1 MLWLDCLQQIED
13 GKIKRL
19 LGLFPPGSGKAL
31 ALDTPIPTPEGWK
44 CIGDLKTGDKVF
56 DENGKTCNVT
66 WVSPVWK
73 ERPCYKVTTDCGD
86 TIIADQDHE
95 WQVNLWSSKKKT
107 RADDQRLKTTKEL
120 ATVRRGSE
128 RIEGVRCKRP
138 MVIHAKPLELPEADL
153 EIDPYVLGVW
163 LGDGTTIEPNITCGS
178 KDIEWLLSELK
189 RLGYETSPHLY
200 AGNYSVRLLN
210 VRHKFR
216 ALKLLGG
223 NPSAGQWGNKH
234 IPDVYFRASAG
245 QRLSLLQGLIDTDG
259 YIDPGGGVVFSN
271 TNLGLVTGVAELARS
286 LGVKASVRGP
296 THPTLNGVKCSP
308 VWHVSFFH
316 KEAARMPRKRNLCK
330 DGTRTPHT
338 YLNITPCERTDTIC
352 IEVDSPSHLYLAGES
367 MTPTHNSIYSSVV
380 FPTHFMGRF
389 KRSSIIL
396 ASYGS
401 ELPRKFGRRARSIIQ
416 QPLYQRIF
424 GTTLSED
431 SKAADEWALTNG
443 SEWMAAG
450 ILTGITGNR
459 ADGVV
464 WDDLLKGREQADSP
478 VVRNKTWEAYVDDLL
493 TRKKPKAFEIGISCL
508 AGDTPITMGDGTR
521 KCIRD
526 IRKGDVVG
534 SFLNGKLRLQRVL
547 NWKNQGPDRVY
558 EIKTGGS
565 TVRANA
571 RHPFL
576 VARTQVQ
583 KDPTSKA
590 KRQVYYPFNGN
601 EHLEWVRVKDL
612 KPGDKLITNSRI
624 YGREKGFLDENEA
637 WLLGYMFGDGW
648 ITVRDTTQKGYKG
661 HIYPRKGFVTSVAMS
676 DDVEENDHVADLF
689 KKIFNVT
696 LKRTKF
702 QQQVTEIARIGR
714 WFTQHGLVGKAK
726 TKRLPAFIFSEPE
739 AIRVAFLEGYCAA
752 DGHKNKRGDWQL
764 SSCNVPLLEDM
775 KQLARGVG
783 FRVRNVHSRQSRMQA
798 PNSPK
803 PTYSTSAGL
812 HFGKERVSSEFIIR
826 EISTIKE
833 AGVEDVFDIEVD
845 GSENFFA
852 DGLVSHNTRWHEDDV
867 PGRILPENY
876 AGQSGWVHCRDGNDW
891 YVVCLPA
898 VCERT
903 DDPLGRA
910 VGDILWPEW
919 FNEEMFA
926 PFKRVPRTW
935 SSLYQQRPAPDTG
948 LLFESAWL
956 KSYER
961 DDKTGY
967 PRDFEPG
974 DLNVYGASDYAVS
987 DEKENYTVHIVVGVD
1002 HKQNLYVLDLWR
1014 KQATSDKWIEAFCDL
1029 VKKWKPLGWAEETG
1043 QIKSAIGPFLN
1054 KRMRERQAWVSRAG
1068 FPSTKSKRMRAQSII
1083 GRMAQNG
1090 LYCPFA
1096 ADWFSEFRKEL
1107 LVFDAGQN
1115 DDQVDALS
1123 LIGQVLDKMIPADK
1137 STSEPVREKIFST
1150 HPGQCTVTLEDM
1162 FEANEQRH
1170 TKTGSLRIQ

>member
-1 MLWLDCLQQIED
+1 
-13 GKIKRL
+13 
-19 LGLFPPGSGKAL
+19 
-31 ALDTPIPTPEGWK
+31 
-44 CIGDLKTGDKVF
+44 
-56 DENGKTCNVT
+56 
-66 WVSPVWK
+66 
-73 ERPCYKVTTDCGD
+73 
-86 TIIADQDHE
+86 
-95 WQVNLWSSKKKT
+95 
-107 RADDQRLKTTKEL
+107 
-120 ATVRRGSE
+120 
-128 RIEGVRCKRP
+128 
-138 MVIHAKPLELPEADL
+138 
-153 EIDPYVLGVW
+153 
-163 LGDGTTIEPNITCGS
+163 
-178 KDIEWLLSELK
+178 
-189 RLGYETSPHLY
+189 
-200 AGNYSVRLLN
+200 
-210 VRHKFR
+210 
-216 ALKLLGG
+216 
-223 NPSAGQWGNKH
+223 
-234 IPDVYFRASAG
+234 
-245 QRLSLLQGLIDTDG
+245 
-259 YIDPGGGVVFSN
+259 
-271 TNLGLVTGVAELARS
+271 
-286 LGVKASVRGP
+286 
-296 THPTLNGVKCSP
+296 
-308 VWHVSFFH
+308 
-316 KEAARMPRKRNLCK
+316 
-330 DGTRTPHT
+330 
-338 YLNITPCERTDTIC
+338 
-352 IEVDSPSHLYLAGES
+352 
-367 MTPTHNSIYSSVV
+367 
-380 FPTHFMGRF
+380 
-389 KRSSIIL
+389 
-396 ASYGS
+396 
-401 ELPRKFGRRARSIIQ
+401 
-416 QPLYQRIF
+416 
-424 GTTLSED
+424 
-431 SKAADEWALTNG
+431 
-443 SEWMAAG
+443 
-450 ILTGITGNR
+450 
-459 ADGVV
+459 
-464 WDDLLKGREQADSP
+464 
-478 VVRNKTWEAYVDDLL
+478 
-493 TRKKPKAFEIGISCL
+493 
-508 AGDTPITMGDGTR
+508 
-521 KCIRD
+521 
-526 IRKGDVVG
+526 
-534 SFLNGKLRLQRVL
+534 
-547 NWKNQGPDRVY
+547 
-558 EIKTGGS
+558 
-565 TVRANA
+565 
-571 RHPFL
+571 
-576 VARTQVQ
+576 
-583 KDPTSKA
+583 
-590 KRQVYYPFNGN
+590 
-601 EHLEWVRVKDL
+601 
-612 KPGDKLITNSRI
+612 
-624 YGREKGFLDENEA
+624 
-637 WLLGYMFGDGW
+637 
-648 ITVRDTTQKGYKG
+648 
-661 HIYPRKGFVTSVAMS
+661 
-676 DDVEENDHVADLF
+676 
-689 KKIFNVT
+689 
-696 LKRTKF
+696 
-702 QQQVTEIARIGR
+702 
-714 WFTQHGLVGKAK
+714 
-726 TKRLPAFIFSEPE
+726 
-739 AIRVAFLEGYCAA
+739 
-752 DGHKNKRGDWQL
+752 
-764 SSCNVPLLEDM
+764 M

-783 FRVRNVHSRQSRMQA
+783 FRVRNVHSRQSWMQA